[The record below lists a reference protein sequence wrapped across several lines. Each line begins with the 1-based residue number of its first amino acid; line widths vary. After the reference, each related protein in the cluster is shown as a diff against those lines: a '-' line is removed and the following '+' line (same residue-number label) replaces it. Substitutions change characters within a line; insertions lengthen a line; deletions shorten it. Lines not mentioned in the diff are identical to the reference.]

1 MGFTTSQNNNDIRFT
16 ISGDIDEKGAA
27 DLKAGFEG
35 LKLSDQKNIIFDF
48 AKVTYIGSAGLG
60 KLLLFYKKLATA
72 GIEMRVENS
81 PPDILELIKELHL
94 DTLFIVS

>member
-1 MGFTTSQNNNDIRFT
+1 MNDAIRLT
-16 ISGDIDEKGAA
+16 VSGNVDEKGAA
-27 DLKAGFEG
+27 DLKTGFEG
-35 LKLSDQKNIIFDF
+35 LNLSGQKTVAFDF

-81 PPDILELIKELHL
+81 PSDIRELLKELHL
-94 DTLFIVS
+94 DTLFTVS